1 MKHRR
6 IIVFLVLLTVIA
18 ATPAFAQ
25 FRGRSDRLGLAFGIP
40 NGVLVYRPAPFD
52 LKFGYDLSDGNE
64 YIFAAGDLRLVDNRQ
79 IVGVLHGSLGI
90 GLYGKLYPEGR
101 DSDGSVEF
109 DGGTR
114 IPVAASVLLLD
125 DFLEFFV
132 EVAPGIDLYPKA
144 QLSDQPVQLFAGF
157 TIQLDI

>member
-1 MKHRR
+1 MTTAVDRKHYCSRCLTTFADNADQCPNLACRR
-6 IIVFLVLLTVIA
+6 KKPT
-18 ATPAFAQ
+18 
-25 FRGRSDRLGLAFGIP
+25 RGW
-40 NGVLVYRPAPFD
+40 GV
-52 LKFGYDLSDGNE
+52 
-64 YIFAAGDLRLVDNRQ
+64 IFAAGDLRLVDNRQ

-157 TIQLDI
+157 TIQLDM